1 MEIWRKLG
9 GGGCGDG
16 RSSGDICSDQG
27 KKIIIIIRH
36 DFQIDNDVDFVD
48 CFY

>member
-27 KKIIIIIRH
+27 KKNNYNNKTR
-36 DFQIDNDVDFVD
+36 FPNDVDFVD